1 MIDYTDPTDMAALF
15 FERNDREPTGEEL
28 AAFMAEYPA
37 ERADFLHDQE
47 RDRGIP

>member
-1 MIDYTDPTDMAALF
+1 MLDYCDPCDMAALF
-15 FERNDREPTGEEL
+15 FERNDREPTDDEL
-28 AAFMAEYPA
+28 ALFMAEYPV